1 MLPFLNMRIYN
12 RSNYLA
18 LQPFIER
25 MKTGQLT
32 IENILE
38 EDEIIQDLKTSP
50 NSQFLYMINNET
62 IRKLIDYATKM
73 PASDDKKVGH
83 KFPFNATELLCCD
96 NSKIIEHLM
105 NEVPFKEENEEVK
118 KEEEKKEDEKK
129 DEEEKKEEKKEEKE
143 EGKEEEK
150 KEEQKEEK
158 GEEKKEE
165 QKEEKKEEEKKE
177 SEEPKPKEE
186 DKKDE
191 EIKKEENVDDKKEKE
206 PEKQEE
212 VKNKE
217 EQPKKE
223 VTEEKTENP
232 KEEVK
237 KEEAQNDEEKKE
249 GEDTKKEEPKTE
261 ESNENKEKEEEKPQQ
276 EQEQPQK
283 EEEEKEEEDDNS
295 KKEDEDNS
303 EKEQDDSNSI
313 KIYDNIDYLLN
324 FLNSPEETKRNYVL
338 VGYFYKILNHLFNS
352 QSTKI
357 IRYFFEYPNSKEFDV
372 LDLLVK
378 NMRRKSMGD
387 IINKLLLFNE
397 ENYGDFVQQKKE
409 LLLRVLEELKVTK
422 EEEKYECICR
432 TLEAAFYNKA
442 FVIEFMKDQKFIEL
456 LYNILEESKE
466 ETKKSIAIMKLLIK
480 INENI
485 LKNIEGRCTTPL
497 EQENPMDIINMFSN
511 NYISADELTV
521 DPDAKMEDL
530 TKNLIVYSFDCFEK
544 NKFSFI
550 EDLDNLTEKDNSEF
564 NTTYQKPQKKLGMK
578 KLTQIELF
586 RTILDIIVNAFAKC
600 SLENES
606 NKVIDIIKEKK
617 IFSKINKL
625 FFEFPFCNLYQA
637 IYIQIIDIIT
647 NEWTPESLVKAVF
660 DEKDEN
666 GKNLIQIYIDNSSNN
681 LKFSFNSDRKTFN
694 PNFSIEV
701 MLLSK
706 IVLSSNEYINNL
718 IKENKNLE
726 VFHNVLGDEVN
737 NIFEQK
743 LLLEENDIRF
753 GSQEETE
760 TKKPSVYFGSK
771 DYMTL
776 VEEDLNIYKVFLE
789 GGDYQKLLDEK
800 KEKTKKEQEEKEK
813 EMLEE
818 QKKSEDDE
826 YFGEE
831 DEEKDKKNKKQDEE
845 DNRDDEENK
854 EEENNEKKEEKDEEG
869 KKDEKEKE
877 EQTNQEEKSTSEE
890 SAKDKVYNDV
900 NFWKTEIM
908 PTDEIMNAI
917 MNDLE

>member
-18 LQPFIER
+18 LQPFIEK
-25 MKTGQLT
+25 MKNGQLT

-50 NSQFLYMINNET
+50 NSQFLYMINSET

-73 PASDDKKVGH
+73 PVSDDKKVGH

-105 NEVPFKEENEEVK
+105 NEVPFKEE

-129 DEEEKKEEKKEEKE
+129 EEKKKD
-143 EGKEEEK
+143 EEK
-150 KEEQKEEK
+150 KEEQKDEEQK
-158 GEEKKEE
+158 EEQKEEKKEE
-165 QKEEKKEEEKKE
+165 QKEEKKEEQKEEKKE
-177 SEEPKPKEE
+177 EQKKEAEEPKPEE
-186 DKKDE
+186 KDKKDE
-191 EIKKEENVDDKKEKE
+191 ENKKEENADDKKEKE

-212 VKNKE
+212 KQEEVKNKE
-217 EQPKKE
+217 EEPKKE
-223 VTEEKTENP
+223 TTDDKTENP

-237 KEEAQNDEEKKE
+237 KEETQKDEAKTE
-249 GEDTKKEEPKTE
+249 GEETKKEEPKNE
-261 ESNENKEKEEEKPQQ
+261 ESNENKDKEEEKP

-303 EKEQDDSNSI
+303 EKEQDDTNSK

-324 FLNSPEETKRNYVL
+324 FLNSPEETKSNYVL

-357 IRYFFEYPNSKEFDV
+357 IRYFFEYPNSKVFDV

-397 ENYGDFVQQKKE
+397 ENYGDFVQQKKA

-442 FVIEFMKDQKFIEL
+442 FVIEFMKDQKLIEL

-511 NYISADELTV
+511 NYISSDELTV
-521 DPDAKMEDL
+521 DPDAKMEEL
-530 TKNLIVYSFDCFEK
+530 TKNLIVYSFGCFEK

-550 EDLDNLTEKDNSEF
+550 EDLDNLSEKENSEF
-564 NTTYQKPQKKLGMK
+564 NTTYQKPQKKMGMK

-637 IYIQIIDIIT
+637 IYIQIIDIVT
-647 NEWTPESLVKAVF
+647 NEWAPDSLIKLVF

-666 GKNLIQIYIDNSSNN
+666 GKTLIQIYIDNSSNN
-681 LKFSFNSDRKTFN
+681 LKFSFNSKRTTFN

-701 MLLSK
+701 MLLTK
-706 IVLSSNEYINNL
+706 IVLSNNENIKNL

-726 VFHNVLGDEVN
+726 VFYNVLGDEVN
-737 NIFEQK
+737 SIFEQK

-771 DYMTL
+771 DYMKL
-776 VEEDLNIYKVFLE
+776 VEEDLNIYKAFLE

-800 KEKTKKEQEEKEK
+800 KEKAKKEQEEKEK

-831 DEEKDKKNKKQDEE
+831 DDEEDKKNKKQDEE
-845 DNRDDEENK
+845 DNRGDEKKK
-854 EEENNEKKEEKDEEG
+854 EEENNEKKEEKEEEG

-890 SAKDKVYNDV
+890 SEKDKVYNEV